1 MEAYLLA
8 WIGFILVVSLTE
20 LVGLRKDLEE
30 QESEA
35 KDWMRRFRNNR
46 DELKEADQYSTE
58 LENTNRALK
67 WANTKHKAT
76 IKGLES
82 KIDDYER
89 NNNTSIQEL
98 KEQADTIKRLNE
110 FADESF
116 IAINA
121 VGNESN
127 KKKRL
132 EQLDKYMNKA

>member
-1 MEAYLLA
+1 MKK
-8 WIGFILVVSLTE
+8 SN
-20 LVGLRKDLEE
+20 
-30 QESEA
+30 S
-35 KDWMRRFRNNR
+35 
-46 DELKEADQYSTE
+46 
-58 LENTNRALK
+58 ALK

-76 IKGLES
+76 IEGLES

-98 KEQADTIKRLNE
+98 KNQADTIKRLNE